1 MSSAPVLFVS
11 PGSTTACHLPS
22 RYRIQL
28 LSGFGRQVGN
38 PWPSALPVPLSF
50 HVTDGVSVTF
60 DVEGSETV
68 MVRRYSNVCLS
79 GRSPPFHVAVATS
92 FGAGCPSAV
101 LNVNFAD
108 TSWPVVVSVTFW
120 PVTLYAM
127 PFGSIASWTTILLPP
142 TPVPVEITVSF
153 DMPSALVPCSTFFVG
168 GAGGVSGGFGW
179 YLSSTM
185 MIRFGVA
192 PARAML
198 SYAILST
205 LVDGSSSNGVEVPYS
220 CVPA

>member
-1 MSSAPVLFVS
+1 M
-11 PGSTTACHLPS
+11 
-22 RYRIQL
+22 
-28 LSGFGRQVGN
+28 
-38 PWPSALPVPLSF
+38 
-50 HVTDGVSVTF
+50 
-60 DVEGSETV
+60 
-68 MVRRYSNVCLS
+68 
-79 GRSPPFHVAVATS
+79 
-92 FGAGCPSAV
+92 

-192 PARAML
+192 PAAATFE
-198 SYAILST
+198 YAILST
-205 LVDGSSSNGVEVPYS
+205 LFDGSSSKPSEVR
-220 CVPA
+220 